1 MTDRPD
7 AREPN
12 APDPDAPDPRA
23 VRRAFERAAATYD
36 GAAELQRETADE
48 LLERLA
54 GVRVDPARVVD
65 LGCGTGHATRALQ
78 RMYRKAQ
85 VIGVDFAPAMV
96 ARTRGGPR
104 LARRPL
110 ALCADVRRLPLA
122 DASVDIAFSNLT
134 FQWVDDPVALFGEV
148 RRVLRPGGVLM
159 FSTFGPDTLAELRL
173 AWSAIDDGVH
183 VSRFPDMHD
192 VGDALLA
199 AGLIDPVMDIDR
211 QQRAYDDL
219 RRLMQAIKALGAQ
232 NAARGRPRGL
242 TGKGVLDRLEQAYS
256 VRDSADR
263 PLATWELVFGHAW
276 GNRIPRP
283 GAGTAREFHVPV
295 EAIGRARSDGSD

>member
-1 MTDRPD
+1 MTER
-7 AREPN
+7 
-12 APDPDAPDPRA
+12 PDAPDPRA

-54 GVRVDPARVVD
+54 GVRVDPKRVVD

-85 VIGVDFAPAMV
+85 VVGVDFAPAMA
-96 ARTRGGPR
+96 ARARGGPR
-104 LARRPL
+104 MTRRPL
-110 ALCADVRRLPLA
+110 AICADVGRLPLA

-134 FQWVDDPVALFGEV
+134 FQWVADPVALFGEV
-148 RRVLRPGGVLM
+148 RRVLRPEGVLM
-159 FSTFGPDTLAELRL
+159 FSSFGPDTLTELRT
-173 AWSAIDDGVH
+173 AWSGIDDDVH

-199 AGLIDPVMDIDR
+199 AGLIDPVMDIER
-211 QQRAYDDL
+211 QHRTYEDL
-219 RRLMQAIKALGAQ
+219 RRLMLAIKALGAQ
-232 NAARGRPRGL
+232 NAARGRSRAL
-242 TGKGVLDRLEQAYS
+242 TGKGVLERLEQLYP
-256 VRDSADR
+256 VRDDASR
-263 PLATWELVFGHAW
+263 PVATWELVFGHAW
-276 GNRIPRP
+276 GNRLPRP

-295 EAIGRARSDGSD
+295 EAIGRVRPGDTD